1 MLPLRL
7 PASAS
12 RLSAAS
18 GPVPWC
24 RLAGTKHIEF
34 GGSVVFLTRAF
45 LGIHR
50 NHYRSAPAVRR
61 VTMSKVVKVEEDVP
75 ELDLLPDAEKEE
87 AGVED
92 FLLDDDDEEETES
105 DVEGDGVGA
114 PAANARGKP
123 QLKKGP
129 WTPEEDKR
137 LKEYVEAHGEGNWN
151 QVQRNAGLN
160 RCGKSCRLRWANHL
174 RPDLKKG
181 PFDDKEVELILKL
194 HIKWGNKW
202 AKMALHLPGR
212 TDNEIKNFWNTRLK
226 RQQRA
231 GLPIYPEHLLSQDP
245 DEDMNNHMPDESRG
259 TKRSDESSQEK
270 VFHMGNIMEPM
281 YFKHLDYDKDPVVPA
296 TPLKRYGSTGNLAS
310 VQTPDETGKIFC
322 PAGLNYVF
330 PKSHSVPLDSSIA
343 SGYPI
348 SDGNPPNSGTVHR
361 SMETELPSIQF
372 ANNGLSNGWLDQCHL
387 ASPTRQQQL
396 TSPTEQWF
404 ETFNQS
410 IYSQNTG
417 QGTIVPSIA
426 LDDPTKSERFF
437 EVLVPPLGYNV
448 VSQSNAFG
456 GCEHEGCSAAEIQAL
471 NSPSGSD
478 SLYHLDTCFTD
489 GRMLDASLEEL
500 NGRMPDTSLFPVQAL
515 NHSFHPSSSSPF
527 DEDSLAEPK
536 YTSQWL
542 DSSAWKNMLGTCHK
556 TDFRGT

>member
-1 MLPLRL
+1 M
-7 PASAS
+7 AKA
-12 RLSAAS
+12 
-18 GPVPWC
+18 
-24 RLAGTKHIEF
+24 
-34 GGSVVFLTRAF
+34 
-45 LGIHR
+45 
-50 NHYRSAPAVRR
+50 
-61 VTMSKVVKVEEDVP
+61 VKVEDGPALE
-75 ELDLLPDAEKEE
+75 LLPDAEED

-92 FLLDDDDEEETES
+92 FLLDDEEEENDGEETES
-105 DVEGDGVGA
+105 DGDGDGA
-114 PAANARGKP
+114 AAAHGRGEP

-194 HIKWGNKW
+194 HMKWGNKW

-245 DEDMNNHMPDESRG
+245 DEDMNSHTPDESRG
-259 TKRSDESSQEK
+259 RKRSNESSQEK
-270 VFHMGNIMEPM
+270 VLHMGDIMEPM

-296 TPLKRYGSTGNLAS
+296 TPLKRIPVPPAMNLKRYASTGNLVS

-322 PAGLNYVF
+322 PTGLNYVF
-330 PKSHSVPLDSSIA
+330 PKSQSVPLDSAIA

-348 SDGNPPNSGTVHR
+348 FNDNPSVSGTVHR
-361 SMETELPSIQF
+361 SMKTELPSVQLS
-372 ANNGLSNGWLDQCHL
+372 NNGFSNGGFQCHS
-387 ASPTRQQQL
+387 AST
-396 TSPTEQWF
+396 TEQQF

-410 IYSQNTG
+410 TEPIFSQNAG
-417 QGTIVPSIA
+417 LLGAVVPNIA
-426 LDDPTKSERFF
+426 LNDPTKSERFL
-437 EVLVPPLGYNV
+437 EVLVPPFGYNV
-448 VSQSNAFG
+448 VSQLSAFG
-456 GCEHEGCSAAEIQAL
+456 DCEHEGCPAADIQTL

-478 SLYHLDTCFTD
+478 PLYHFDTCFTDGRMPGTLDTCFTD
-489 GRMLDASLEEL
+489 GRMP
-500 NGRMPDTSLFPVQAL
+500 GTSL
-515 NHSFHPSSSSPF
+515 NDCFHLSSSPF
-527 DEDSLAEPK
+527 DEDSCAEPK
-536 YTSQWL
+536 YTTSQWL
-542 DSSAWKNMLGTCHK
+542 DSSAWTAWKNMPGTCHK
-556 TDFRGT
+556 TDSRGV